1 MSFSTAGLLKKS
13 ETLAV
18 SNNNSNILGN
28 PNYRA
33 SKSEM
38 VETTKASK
46 TIVLSNNPPPNNGI
60 ETANKGGKGSSCC

>member
-28 PNYRA
+28 PNYRP
-33 SKSEM
+33 SKSEI
-38 VETTKASK
+38 VETKASK
-46 TIVLSNNPPPNNGI
+46 TIVLSNNPPLNNGI
-60 ETANKGGKGSSCC
+60 ETTNKGGKGSSCC